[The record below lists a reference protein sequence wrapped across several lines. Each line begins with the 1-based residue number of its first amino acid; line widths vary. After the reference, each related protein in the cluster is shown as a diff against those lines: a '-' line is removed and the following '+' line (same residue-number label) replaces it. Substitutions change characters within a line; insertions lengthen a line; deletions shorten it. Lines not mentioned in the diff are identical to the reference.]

1 MNITLIGMPGA
12 GKSTVGVV
20 LAKRMGMDFI
30 DTDLIIQKEYNKTLS
45 EIINEK
51 GIEGFKKVENDVI
64 SKLELDNTIIATGG
78 SAVYGKE
85 AMKHLRDISKVV
97 YIELTEENIED
108 RLGDLNERGVVLED
122 GETLQELY
130 DTVQDKGS
138 APQQD
143 CYFFVFGYQRA
154 DVLKSETKLSQSDDI
169 DMMFNLGN
177 AQSRAAASPKDM
189 FRCITE
195 KGAPRGIH
203 VLMWQDSYQVLEQDD
218 KDIMSYFNMKTAFSM
233 TPEEFSRAV
242 GENDVSLMGENNAV
256 YYNRAR
262 DNQKFRPY
270 QMPDESWAEKLCGR
284 LNETGSAQQEV

>member
-20 LAKRMGMDFI
+20 LAKRIGMDFV

-45 EIINEK
+45 EIIDAK

-130 DTVQDKGS
+130 DERIPLYKKYAHIIVNANDM
-138 APQQD
+138 
-143 CYFFVFGYQRA
+143 
-154 DVLKSETKLSQSDDI
+154 VLREVVKNI
-169 DMMFNLGN
+169 
-177 AQSRAAASPKDM
+177 
-189 FRCITE
+189 E
-195 KGAPRGIH
+195 K
-203 VLMWQDSYQVLEQDD
+203 VMLD
-218 KDIMSYFNMKTAFSM
+218 
-233 TPEEFSRAV
+233 
-242 GENDVSLMGENNAV
+242 
-256 YYNRAR
+256 
-262 DNQKFRPY
+262 
-270 QMPDESWAEKLCGR
+270 
-284 LNETGSAQQEV
+284 

>member
-1 MNITLIGMPGA
+1 MNITLIGMPGD

-51 GIEGFKKVENDVI
+51 GIEEFKKVENDVI

-97 YIELTEENIED
+97 YIELSEENIED

-130 DTVQDKGS
+130 DERIPLYKKYAHIIVNANDM
-138 APQQD
+138 
-143 CYFFVFGYQRA
+143 
-154 DVLKSETKLSQSDDI
+154 VLREVVKNI
-169 DMMFNLGN
+169 
-177 AQSRAAASPKDM
+177 
-189 FRCITE
+189 E
-195 KGAPRGIH
+195 K
-203 VLMWQDSYQVLEQDD
+203 VMLD
-218 KDIMSYFNMKTAFSM
+218 
-233 TPEEFSRAV
+233 
-242 GENDVSLMGENNAV
+242 
-256 YYNRAR
+256 
-262 DNQKFRPY
+262 
-270 QMPDESWAEKLCGR
+270 
-284 LNETGSAQQEV
+284 

>member
-20 LAKRMGMDFI
+20 LAKRMGMDFV

-45 EIINEK
+45 EIIDAK

-97 YIELTEENIED
+97 YIQLSEENIED

-130 DTVQDKGS
+130 DERIPLYKKYAHIIVN
-138 APQQD
+138 
-143 CYFFVFGYQRA
+143 A
-154 DVLKSETKLSQSDDI
+154 DDMVLREVVKNI
-169 DMMFNLGN
+169 
-177 AQSRAAASPKDM
+177 
-189 FRCITE
+189 E
-195 KGAPRGIH
+195 K
-203 VLMWQDSYQVLEQDD
+203 VMLD
-218 KDIMSYFNMKTAFSM
+218 
-233 TPEEFSRAV
+233 
-242 GENDVSLMGENNAV
+242 
-256 YYNRAR
+256 
-262 DNQKFRPY
+262 
-270 QMPDESWAEKLCGR
+270 
-284 LNETGSAQQEV
+284 

>member
-30 DTDLIIQKEYNKTLS
+30 DTDLIIQKEYNKTLA

-51 GIEGFKKVENDVI
+51 GIEEFKKVENDVI

-97 YIELTEENIED
+97 YIELSEENIED

-130 DTVQDKGS
+130 DERIPLYKKYAHIIVN
-138 APQQD
+138 
-143 CYFFVFGYQRA
+143 A
-154 DVLKSETKLSQSDDI
+154 DDMVLREVVKNI
-169 DMMFNLGN
+169 
-177 AQSRAAASPKDM
+177 
-189 FRCITE
+189 E
-195 KGAPRGIH
+195 K
-203 VLMWQDSYQVLEQDD
+203 VMLD
-218 KDIMSYFNMKTAFSM
+218 
-233 TPEEFSRAV
+233 
-242 GENDVSLMGENNAV
+242 
-256 YYNRAR
+256 
-262 DNQKFRPY
+262 
-270 QMPDESWAEKLCGR
+270 
-284 LNETGSAQQEV
+284 

>member
-45 EIINEK
+45 EIIDAK

-97 YIELTEENIED
+97 YIELSEENIED

-130 DTVQDKGS
+130 DERIPLYKKYAHIIVNANDM
-138 APQQD
+138 
-143 CYFFVFGYQRA
+143 
-154 DVLKSETKLSQSDDI
+154 VLREVVKNI
-169 DMMFNLGN
+169 
-177 AQSRAAASPKDM
+177 
-189 FRCITE
+189 E
-195 KGAPRGIH
+195 K
-203 VLMWQDSYQVLEQDD
+203 VMLD
-218 KDIMSYFNMKTAFSM
+218 
-233 TPEEFSRAV
+233 
-242 GENDVSLMGENNAV
+242 
-256 YYNRAR
+256 
-262 DNQKFRPY
+262 
-270 QMPDESWAEKLCGR
+270 
-284 LNETGSAQQEV
+284 

>member
-20 LAKRMGMDFI
+20 LAKRIGMDFV

-45 EIINEK
+45 EIIDAK

-97 YIELTEENIED
+97 YIQLSEENIED

-130 DTVQDKGS
+130 DERIPLYKKYAHIIVN
-138 APQQD
+138 
-143 CYFFVFGYQRA
+143 A
-154 DVLKSETKLSQSDDI
+154 DDMVLREVVKNI
-169 DMMFNLGN
+169 
-177 AQSRAAASPKDM
+177 
-189 FRCITE
+189 E
-195 KGAPRGIH
+195 K
-203 VLMWQDSYQVLEQDD
+203 VMLD
-218 KDIMSYFNMKTAFSM
+218 
-233 TPEEFSRAV
+233 
-242 GENDVSLMGENNAV
+242 
-256 YYNRAR
+256 
-262 DNQKFRPY
+262 
-270 QMPDESWAEKLCGR
+270 
-284 LNETGSAQQEV
+284 

>member
-51 GIEGFKKVENDVI
+51 GIEEFKKVENDVI

-97 YIELTEENIED
+97 YIKLSAENIED

-130 DTVQDKGS
+130 DERIPLYKKYAHIIVNANDM
-138 APQQD
+138 
-143 CYFFVFGYQRA
+143 
-154 DVLKSETKLSQSDDI
+154 VLREVVKNI
-169 DMMFNLGN
+169 
-177 AQSRAAASPKDM
+177 
-189 FRCITE
+189 E
-195 KGAPRGIH
+195 K
-203 VLMWQDSYQVLEQDD
+203 VMLD
-218 KDIMSYFNMKTAFSM
+218 
-233 TPEEFSRAV
+233 
-242 GENDVSLMGENNAV
+242 
-256 YYNRAR
+256 
-262 DNQKFRPY
+262 
-270 QMPDESWAEKLCGR
+270 
-284 LNETGSAQQEV
+284 

>member
-20 LAKRMGMDFI
+20 LAKRIGMDFV

-51 GIEGFKKVENDVI
+51 GIEEFKKVENDVI

-97 YIELTEENIED
+97 YIQLSEENIED

-130 DTVQDKGS
+130 DERIPLYKKYAHIIVN
-138 APQQD
+138 
-143 CYFFVFGYQRA
+143 A
-154 DVLKSETKLSQSDDI
+154 DDMVLREVVKNI
-169 DMMFNLGN
+169 
-177 AQSRAAASPKDM
+177 
-189 FRCITE
+189 E
-195 KGAPRGIH
+195 K
-203 VLMWQDSYQVLEQDD
+203 VMLD
-218 KDIMSYFNMKTAFSM
+218 
-233 TPEEFSRAV
+233 
-242 GENDVSLMGENNAV
+242 
-256 YYNRAR
+256 
-262 DNQKFRPY
+262 
-270 QMPDESWAEKLCGR
+270 
-284 LNETGSAQQEV
+284 

>member
-1 MNITLIGMPGA
+1 MPGA

-20 LAKRMGMDFI
+20 LAKRIGMDFV

-45 EIINEK
+45 EIIDAK

-130 DTVQDKGS
+130 DERIPLYKKYAHIIVN
-138 APQQD
+138 
-143 CYFFVFGYQRA
+143 A
-154 DVLKSETKLSQSDDI
+154 DDMVLREVVKNI
-169 DMMFNLGN
+169 
-177 AQSRAAASPKDM
+177 
-189 FRCITE
+189 E
-195 KGAPRGIH
+195 K
-203 VLMWQDSYQVLEQDD
+203 VMLD
-218 KDIMSYFNMKTAFSM
+218 
-233 TPEEFSRAV
+233 
-242 GENDVSLMGENNAV
+242 
-256 YYNRAR
+256 
-262 DNQKFRPY
+262 
-270 QMPDESWAEKLCGR
+270 
-284 LNETGSAQQEV
+284 

>member
-30 DTDLIIQKEYNKTLS
+30 DTDLIIQKEYNKTLA

-51 GIEGFKKVENDVI
+51 GIEEFKKVENDVI

-97 YIELTEENIED
+97 YIQLSEENIED

-130 DTVQDKGS
+130 DERIPLYKKYAHIIVNANDM
-138 APQQD
+138 
-143 CYFFVFGYQRA
+143 
-154 DVLKSETKLSQSDDI
+154 VLREVVKNI
-169 DMMFNLGN
+169 
-177 AQSRAAASPKDM
+177 
-189 FRCITE
+189 E
-195 KGAPRGIH
+195 K
-203 VLMWQDSYQVLEQDD
+203 VMLD
-218 KDIMSYFNMKTAFSM
+218 
-233 TPEEFSRAV
+233 
-242 GENDVSLMGENNAV
+242 
-256 YYNRAR
+256 
-262 DNQKFRPY
+262 
-270 QMPDESWAEKLCGR
+270 
-284 LNETGSAQQEV
+284 

>member
-20 LAKRMGMDFI
+20 LAKRIGMDFV

-45 EIINEK
+45 EIIDAK

-130 DTVQDKGS
+130 DERIPLYKKYAHIIVN
-138 APQQD
+138 
-143 CYFFVFGYQRA
+143 A
-154 DVLKSETKLSQSDDI
+154 DDMVLREVVKNI
-169 DMMFNLGN
+169 
-177 AQSRAAASPKDM
+177 
-189 FRCITE
+189 E
-195 KGAPRGIH
+195 K
-203 VLMWQDSYQVLEQDD
+203 VMLD
-218 KDIMSYFNMKTAFSM
+218 
-233 TPEEFSRAV
+233 
-242 GENDVSLMGENNAV
+242 
-256 YYNRAR
+256 
-262 DNQKFRPY
+262 
-270 QMPDESWAEKLCGR
+270 
-284 LNETGSAQQEV
+284 

>member
-51 GIEGFKKVENDVI
+51 GIEEFKKVENDVI

-97 YIELTEENIED
+97 YIQLSEENIED

-130 DTVQDKGS
+130 DERIPLYKKYAHIIVN
-138 APQQD
+138 
-143 CYFFVFGYQRA
+143 A
-154 DVLKSETKLSQSDDI
+154 DDMVLREVVKNI
-169 DMMFNLGN
+169 
-177 AQSRAAASPKDM
+177 
-189 FRCITE
+189 E
-195 KGAPRGIH
+195 K
-203 VLMWQDSYQVLEQDD
+203 VMLD
-218 KDIMSYFNMKTAFSM
+218 
-233 TPEEFSRAV
+233 
-242 GENDVSLMGENNAV
+242 
-256 YYNRAR
+256 
-262 DNQKFRPY
+262 
-270 QMPDESWAEKLCGR
+270 
-284 LNETGSAQQEV
+284 

>member
-51 GIEGFKKVENDVI
+51 GIEEFKKVENDVI

-97 YIELTEENIED
+97 YIELSEENIED
-108 RLGDLNERGVVLED
+108 RLGDLNERGVVLEE

-130 DTVQDKGS
+130 DERIPLYKKYAHIIVN
-138 APQQD
+138 
-143 CYFFVFGYQRA
+143 A
-154 DVLKSETKLSQSDDI
+154 DDMVLREVVKNI
-169 DMMFNLGN
+169 
-177 AQSRAAASPKDM
+177 
-189 FRCITE
+189 E
-195 KGAPRGIH
+195 KVI
-203 VLMWQDSYQVLEQDD
+203 LD
-218 KDIMSYFNMKTAFSM
+218 
-233 TPEEFSRAV
+233 
-242 GENDVSLMGENNAV
+242 
-256 YYNRAR
+256 
-262 DNQKFRPY
+262 
-270 QMPDESWAEKLCGR
+270 
-284 LNETGSAQQEV
+284 

>member
-51 GIEGFKKVENDVI
+51 GIEEFKKVENDVI

-97 YIELTEENIED
+97 YIELSEENIED

-130 DTVQDKGS
+130 DERIPLYKKYAHIIVN
-138 APQQD
+138 
-143 CYFFVFGYQRA
+143 A
-154 DVLKSETKLSQSDDI
+154 DDMVLREVVKNI
-169 DMMFNLGN
+169 
-177 AQSRAAASPKDM
+177 
-189 FRCITE
+189 E
-195 KGAPRGIH
+195 K
-203 VLMWQDSYQVLEQDD
+203 VMLD
-218 KDIMSYFNMKTAFSM
+218 
-233 TPEEFSRAV
+233 
-242 GENDVSLMGENNAV
+242 
-256 YYNRAR
+256 
-262 DNQKFRPY
+262 
-270 QMPDESWAEKLCGR
+270 
-284 LNETGSAQQEV
+284 

>member
-51 GIEGFKKVENDVI
+51 GIEEFKKVENDVI

-130 DTVQDKGS
+130 DERIPLYKKYAHIIVN
-138 APQQD
+138 
-143 CYFFVFGYQRA
+143 A
-154 DVLKSETKLSQSDDI
+154 DDMVLREVVKNI
-169 DMMFNLGN
+169 
-177 AQSRAAASPKDM
+177 
-189 FRCITE
+189 E
-195 KGAPRGIH
+195 K
-203 VLMWQDSYQVLEQDD
+203 VMLD
-218 KDIMSYFNMKTAFSM
+218 
-233 TPEEFSRAV
+233 
-242 GENDVSLMGENNAV
+242 
-256 YYNRAR
+256 
-262 DNQKFRPY
+262 
-270 QMPDESWAEKLCGR
+270 
-284 LNETGSAQQEV
+284 

>member
-45 EIINEK
+45 EIIDAK

-97 YIELTEENIED
+97 YIELTEESIED

-130 DTVQDKGS
+130 DERIPLYKKYAHIIVN
-138 APQQD
+138 
-143 CYFFVFGYQRA
+143 A
-154 DVLKSETKLSQSDDI
+154 DDMVLREVVKNI
-169 DMMFNLGN
+169 
-177 AQSRAAASPKDM
+177 
-189 FRCITE
+189 E
-195 KGAPRGIH
+195 K
-203 VLMWQDSYQVLEQDD
+203 VMLD
-218 KDIMSYFNMKTAFSM
+218 
-233 TPEEFSRAV
+233 
-242 GENDVSLMGENNAV
+242 
-256 YYNRAR
+256 
-262 DNQKFRPY
+262 
-270 QMPDESWAEKLCGR
+270 
-284 LNETGSAQQEV
+284 

>member
-20 LAKRMGMDFI
+20 LAKRMGMDFV

-45 EIINEK
+45 EIIDAK

-97 YIELTEENIED
+97 YIELSEENIED

-130 DTVQDKGS
+130 DERIPLYKKYAHIIVN
-138 APQQD
+138 
-143 CYFFVFGYQRA
+143 A
-154 DVLKSETKLSQSDDI
+154 DDMVLREVVKNI
-169 DMMFNLGN
+169 
-177 AQSRAAASPKDM
+177 
-189 FRCITE
+189 E
-195 KGAPRGIH
+195 KVI
-203 VLMWQDSYQVLEQDD
+203 LD
-218 KDIMSYFNMKTAFSM
+218 
-233 TPEEFSRAV
+233 
-242 GENDVSLMGENNAV
+242 
-256 YYNRAR
+256 
-262 DNQKFRPY
+262 
-270 QMPDESWAEKLCGR
+270 
-284 LNETGSAQQEV
+284 

>member
-45 EIINEK
+45 EIIDAK

-97 YIELTEENIED
+97 YIELSEENIED

-130 DTVQDKGS
+130 DERIPLYKKYAHIIVN
-138 APQQD
+138 
-143 CYFFVFGYQRA
+143 A
-154 DVLKSETKLSQSDDI
+154 DDMVLREVVKNI
-169 DMMFNLGN
+169 
-177 AQSRAAASPKDM
+177 
-189 FRCITE
+189 E
-195 KGAPRGIH
+195 K
-203 VLMWQDSYQVLEQDD
+203 VMLD
-218 KDIMSYFNMKTAFSM
+218 
-233 TPEEFSRAV
+233 
-242 GENDVSLMGENNAV
+242 
-256 YYNRAR
+256 
-262 DNQKFRPY
+262 
-270 QMPDESWAEKLCGR
+270 
-284 LNETGSAQQEV
+284 

>member
-51 GIEGFKKVENDVI
+51 GIEEFKKVENDVI

-78 SAVYGKE
+78 SAVYGKD

-97 YIELTEENIED
+97 YIELSEENIED

-130 DTVQDKGS
+130 DERIPLYKKYAHIIVN
-138 APQQD
+138 
-143 CYFFVFGYQRA
+143 A
-154 DVLKSETKLSQSDDI
+154 DDMVLREVVKNI
-169 DMMFNLGN
+169 
-177 AQSRAAASPKDM
+177 
-189 FRCITE
+189 E
-195 KGAPRGIH
+195 K
-203 VLMWQDSYQVLEQDD
+203 VMLD
-218 KDIMSYFNMKTAFSM
+218 
-233 TPEEFSRAV
+233 
-242 GENDVSLMGENNAV
+242 
-256 YYNRAR
+256 
-262 DNQKFRPY
+262 
-270 QMPDESWAEKLCGR
+270 
-284 LNETGSAQQEV
+284 

>member
-51 GIEGFKKVENDVI
+51 GIEEFKKVENDVISKLELEFKKVENDVI

-97 YIELTEENIED
+97 YIQLSEENIED

-130 DTVQDKGS
+130 DERIPLYKKYAHIIVN
-138 APQQD
+138 
-143 CYFFVFGYQRA
+143 A
-154 DVLKSETKLSQSDDI
+154 DDMVLREVVKNI
-169 DMMFNLGN
+169 
-177 AQSRAAASPKDM
+177 
-189 FRCITE
+189 E
-195 KGAPRGIH
+195 K
-203 VLMWQDSYQVLEQDD
+203 VMLD
-218 KDIMSYFNMKTAFSM
+218 
-233 TPEEFSRAV
+233 
-242 GENDVSLMGENNAV
+242 
-256 YYNRAR
+256 
-262 DNQKFRPY
+262 
-270 QMPDESWAEKLCGR
+270 
-284 LNETGSAQQEV
+284 

>member
-97 YIELTEENIED
+97 YIELSEENIED

-130 DTVQDKGS
+130 DERIPLYKKYAHIIVNANDM
-138 APQQD
+138 
-143 CYFFVFGYQRA
+143 
-154 DVLKSETKLSQSDDI
+154 VLREVVKNI
-169 DMMFNLGN
+169 
-177 AQSRAAASPKDM
+177 
-189 FRCITE
+189 E
-195 KGAPRGIH
+195 K
-203 VLMWQDSYQVLEQDD
+203 VMLD
-218 KDIMSYFNMKTAFSM
+218 
-233 TPEEFSRAV
+233 
-242 GENDVSLMGENNAV
+242 
-256 YYNRAR
+256 
-262 DNQKFRPY
+262 
-270 QMPDESWAEKLCGR
+270 
-284 LNETGSAQQEV
+284 

>member
-97 YIELTEENIED
+97 YIELSEENIED

-130 DTVQDKGS
+130 DERIPLYKKYAHIIVN
-138 APQQD
+138 
-143 CYFFVFGYQRA
+143 A
-154 DVLKSETKLSQSDDI
+154 DDMVLREVVKNI
-169 DMMFNLGN
+169 
-177 AQSRAAASPKDM
+177 
-189 FRCITE
+189 E
-195 KGAPRGIH
+195 K
-203 VLMWQDSYQVLEQDD
+203 VMLD
-218 KDIMSYFNMKTAFSM
+218 
-233 TPEEFSRAV
+233 
-242 GENDVSLMGENNAV
+242 
-256 YYNRAR
+256 
-262 DNQKFRPY
+262 
-270 QMPDESWAEKLCGR
+270 
-284 LNETGSAQQEV
+284 

>member
-45 EIINEK
+45 EIIDAK

-97 YIELTEENIED
+97 YIQLSEENIED

-130 DTVQDKGS
+130 DERIPLYKKYAHIIVN
-138 APQQD
+138 
-143 CYFFVFGYQRA
+143 A
-154 DVLKSETKLSQSDDI
+154 DDMVLREVVKNI
-169 DMMFNLGN
+169 
-177 AQSRAAASPKDM
+177 
-189 FRCITE
+189 E
-195 KGAPRGIH
+195 K
-203 VLMWQDSYQVLEQDD
+203 VMLD
-218 KDIMSYFNMKTAFSM
+218 
-233 TPEEFSRAV
+233 
-242 GENDVSLMGENNAV
+242 
-256 YYNRAR
+256 
-262 DNQKFRPY
+262 
-270 QMPDESWAEKLCGR
+270 
-284 LNETGSAQQEV
+284 

>member
-20 LAKRMGMDFI
+20 LAKRMGMDFV

-45 EIINEK
+45 EIIDAK

-97 YIELTEENIED
+97 YIELSEENIED

-130 DTVQDKGS
+130 DERIPLYKKYAHIIVNANDM
-138 APQQD
+138 
-143 CYFFVFGYQRA
+143 
-154 DVLKSETKLSQSDDI
+154 VLREVVKNK
-169 DMMFNLGN
+169 
-177 AQSRAAASPKDM
+177 
-189 FRCITE
+189 E
-195 KGAPRGIH
+195 K
-203 VLMWQDSYQVLEQDD
+203 VMLD
-218 KDIMSYFNMKTAFSM
+218 
-233 TPEEFSRAV
+233 
-242 GENDVSLMGENNAV
+242 
-256 YYNRAR
+256 
-262 DNQKFRPY
+262 
-270 QMPDESWAEKLCGR
+270 
-284 LNETGSAQQEV
+284 

>member
-45 EIINEK
+45 EIIDAK

-130 DTVQDKGS
+130 DERIPLYKKYAHIIVN
-138 APQQD
+138 
-143 CYFFVFGYQRA
+143 A
-154 DVLKSETKLSQSDDI
+154 DDMVLREVVKNI
-169 DMMFNLGN
+169 
-177 AQSRAAASPKDM
+177 
-189 FRCITE
+189 E
-195 KGAPRGIH
+195 K
-203 VLMWQDSYQVLEQDD
+203 VMLD
-218 KDIMSYFNMKTAFSM
+218 
-233 TPEEFSRAV
+233 
-242 GENDVSLMGENNAV
+242 
-256 YYNRAR
+256 
-262 DNQKFRPY
+262 
-270 QMPDESWAEKLCGR
+270 
-284 LNETGSAQQEV
+284 

>member
-51 GIEGFKKVENDVI
+51 GIEEFKKVENDVI

-97 YIELTEENIED
+97 YIELSEENIED

-130 DTVQDKGS
+130 DERIPLYKKYAHIIVNANDM
-138 APQQD
+138 
-143 CYFFVFGYQRA
+143 
-154 DVLKSETKLSQSDDI
+154 VLREVVKNI
-169 DMMFNLGN
+169 
-177 AQSRAAASPKDM
+177 
-189 FRCITE
+189 E
-195 KGAPRGIH
+195 K
-203 VLMWQDSYQVLEQDD
+203 VMLD
-218 KDIMSYFNMKTAFSM
+218 
-233 TPEEFSRAV
+233 
-242 GENDVSLMGENNAV
+242 
-256 YYNRAR
+256 
-262 DNQKFRPY
+262 
-270 QMPDESWAEKLCGR
+270 
-284 LNETGSAQQEV
+284 

>member
-51 GIEGFKKVENDVI
+51 GIEEFKKVENDVI

-130 DTVQDKGS
+130 DERIPLYKKYAHIIVN
-138 APQQD
+138 
-143 CYFFVFGYQRA
+143 A
-154 DVLKSETKLSQSDDI
+154 DDMVLREVVKNI
-169 DMMFNLGN
+169 
-177 AQSRAAASPKDM
+177 
-189 FRCITE
+189 E
-195 KGAPRGIH
+195 KVI
-203 VLMWQDSYQVLEQDD
+203 LD
-218 KDIMSYFNMKTAFSM
+218 
-233 TPEEFSRAV
+233 
-242 GENDVSLMGENNAV
+242 
-256 YYNRAR
+256 
-262 DNQKFRPY
+262 
-270 QMPDESWAEKLCGR
+270 
-284 LNETGSAQQEV
+284 

>member
-45 EIINEK
+45 EIIDEK
-51 GIEGFKKVENDVI
+51 GIEEFKKVENDVI

-97 YIELTEENIED
+97 YIELSEENIED

-130 DTVQDKGS
+130 DERIPLYKKYAHIIVN
-138 APQQD
+138 
-143 CYFFVFGYQRA
+143 A
-154 DVLKSETKLSQSDDI
+154 DDMVLREVVKNI
-169 DMMFNLGN
+169 
-177 AQSRAAASPKDM
+177 
-189 FRCITE
+189 E
-195 KGAPRGIH
+195 K
-203 VLMWQDSYQVLEQDD
+203 VMLD
-218 KDIMSYFNMKTAFSM
+218 
-233 TPEEFSRAV
+233 
-242 GENDVSLMGENNAV
+242 
-256 YYNRAR
+256 
-262 DNQKFRPY
+262 
-270 QMPDESWAEKLCGR
+270 
-284 LNETGSAQQEV
+284 